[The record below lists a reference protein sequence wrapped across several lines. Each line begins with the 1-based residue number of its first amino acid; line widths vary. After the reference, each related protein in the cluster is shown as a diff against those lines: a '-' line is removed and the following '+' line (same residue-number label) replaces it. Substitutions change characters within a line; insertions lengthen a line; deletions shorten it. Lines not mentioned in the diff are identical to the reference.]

1 MELTFRKAVLSD
13 YKLIY
18 IAVQELL
25 EKPLFTQHQFKKY
38 WFELIS
44 GIFGKNEVWLAFNS
58 EGEFLGYIFVN
69 FYWLPRYLGF
79 GVDLEEVVTIPKFQR
94 KGICK
99 NFINFLISHY
109 KVEKQC
115 RKITIKTD
123 DNSGSGKLYKSLFD
137 STETRIFQ
145 NYLNNI

>member
-1 MELTFRKAVLSD
+1 M
-13 YKLIY
+13 
-18 IAVQELL
+18 
-25 EKPLFTQHQFKKY
+25 
-38 WFELIS
+38 
-44 GIFGKNEVWLAFNS
+44 
-58 EGEFLGYIFVN
+58 
-69 FYWLPRYLGF
+69 PRYLGF

>member
-13 YKLIY
+13 FNFIY
-18 IAVQELL
+18 IAIQELL
-25 EKPLFTQHQFKKY
+25 EQPLFTPYQFKKY
-38 WFELIS
+38 WFELLS
-44 GIFGKNEVWLAFNS
+44 GVFGKNDLWLAFNS
-58 EGEFLGYIFVN
+58 EGEFVGYIFVN
-69 FYWLPRYLGF
+69 FYMLPRYLGF

-99 NFINFLISHY
+99 IFINFLITHY
-109 KVEKQC
+109 KLENQC

-123 DNSGSGKLYKSLFD
+123 DISGSGKLYKSLFD

-145 NYLNNI
+145 TFLNKI